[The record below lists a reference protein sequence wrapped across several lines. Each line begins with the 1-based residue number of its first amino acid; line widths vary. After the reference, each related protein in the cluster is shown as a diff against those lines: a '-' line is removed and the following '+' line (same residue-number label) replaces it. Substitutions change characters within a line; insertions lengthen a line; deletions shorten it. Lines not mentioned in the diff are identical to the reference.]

1 VYLAASNL
9 ERMYYL
15 IYGLLYLVSLLPIR
29 VLYVLSDAFYVLVY
43 HLLGYRKKVVF
54 DNLKIAFPEKSEA
67 ERKRIAKKFYHNF
80 IDTFIE
86 TIKMVSASDKYIQK
100 RVSGNWEVLN
110 DLHKTGRSLQ
120 IHLGHTF
127 NWEWANLAGARAMHY
142 TFLGVYMPISNKI
155 FERLFRKLRSK
166 SGAILLP
173 ATNMR
178 QAMIPWRNRQYALG
192 LVADQAP
199 ASPEKSFWMN
209 FFGRPT
215 PFVTGPETGARGGNI
230 PVVFA
235 NIEKPRRGYYKV
247 IFTLAETEPGS
258 LPRGELTYR
267 YVIYLEDVIRRN
279 PDMWLWSHR
288 RWKKEWKEEYRK
300 LWIGK

>member
-1 VYLAASNL
+1 
-9 ERMYYL
+9 MYYL
-15 IYGLLYLVSLLPIR
+15 VYGLLYLISLLPLR
-29 VLYVLSDAFYVLVY
+29 VLYILSDGFYVLIYYVF
-43 HLLGYRKKVVF
+43 GYRKKVVF
-54 DNLKIAFPEKSEA
+54 NNLQIAFPEKSEG
-67 ERKRIAKKFYHNF
+67 ERKRIAKKFYQNF

-86 TIKMVSASDKYIQK
+86 TIKMVSASDKYILN

-110 DLHKTGRSLQ
+110 ELYKTGRSVQ

-142 TFLGVYMPISNKI
+142 TFLGVYMPIRNQI
-155 FERLFRKLRSK
+155 FDRLFKKIRSK
-166 SGAILLP
+166 SGTVMLP

-178 QAMIPWRNRQYALG
+178 NEMLHWRTQQYALG

-199 ASPEKSFWMN
+199 PGPEKAFWLN
-209 FFGRPT
+209 FFGKPT
-215 PFVTGPETGARGGNI
+215 PFVTGPETGARAGNI

-247 IFTLAETEPGS
+247 IFTMGDIEPGT
-258 LPRGELTYR
+258 LPRGELTRR
-267 YVIYLEDVIRRN
+267 YVAHLEKVIQQN

-288 RWKKEWKEEYRK
+288 RWKQEWKEEYSN
-300 LWIGK
+300 LWIG

>member
-1 VYLAASNL
+1 
-9 ERMYYL
+9 MYYL
-15 IYGLLYLVSLLPIR
+15 VYGLLYLISLLPLR
-29 VLYVLSDAFYVLVY
+29 VLYILSDGFYVLIYYVF
-43 HLLGYRKKVVF
+43 GYRKKVVF
-54 DNLKIAFPEKSEA
+54 NNLQIAFPEKSEG
-67 ERKRIAKKFYHNF
+67 ERKRIAKKFYQNF

-86 TIKMVSASDKYIQK
+86 TIKMVSPSDKYILN

-110 DLHKTGRSLQ
+110 ELYKTGRSVQ

-142 TFLGVYMPISNKI
+142 TFLGVYMPIRNQI
-155 FERLFRKLRSK
+155 FDRLFKKIRSK
-166 SGAILLP
+166 SGTVMLP

-178 QAMIPWRNRQYALG
+178 NEMLQWRTQQYALG

-199 ASPEKSFWMN
+199 PGPEKAFWLN
-209 FFGRPT
+209 FFGKPT
-215 PFVTGPETGARGGNI
+215 PFVTGPETGARAGNI

-247 IFTLAETEPGS
+247 IFTMGDIEPGT
-258 LPRGELTYR
+258 LPRGELTRR
-267 YVIYLEDVIRRN
+267 YVAHLEKVIQQN

-288 RWKKEWKEEYRK
+288 RWKQEWKEEYSN
-300 LWIGK
+300 LWIG